1 MSKKP
6 SRLTALQTA
15 FCDNLRY
22 QANATLPDNVD
33 KDSMALYQELNFHNI
48 ESAVSPC
55 FPVATKVVDKTLWHD
70 LVKRFM
76 HQYQISTP
84 YYHDLPKAFIE
95 FVAREPAI
103 SEYPYLLELLD
114 YEWLELHVELTDAD
128 ISNRLAPP
136 TEAVFEQSLQLSPL
150 AKMRT
155 YHYPL
160 DIIGPDN
167 IPEKAEPF
175 SVIVYRDKEDA
186 VHFMRINEVTE
197 TLIKLIDHDGF
208 TPLEAML
215 TLHQS
220 FPDMKQEDF
229 LAFAGGTVFDLVKAS
244 ILVLKQAD

>member
-6 SRLTALQTA
+6 SRLASLQQT

-22 QANATLPDNVD
+22 QDNVPLPDNFD
-33 KDSMALYQELNFHNI
+33 KEQMALYQELNFHNI

-55 FPVATKVVDKTLWHD
+55 FPVARRIVETSCWND

-76 HQYQISTP
+76 HDYQINTP

-95 FVAREPAI
+95 FMKNEPPLA
-103 SEYPYLLELLD
+103 EYPFLLELLD
-114 YEWLELHVELTDAD
+114 YEWLELYVELKDES
-128 ISNRLAPP
+128 ISELMV
-136 TEAVFEQSLQLSPL
+136 EANEAAFEQSLQLSPL

-160 DIIGPDN
+160 DTVGPN
-167 IPEKAEPF
+167 SIPEKTEPF
-175 SVIVYRDKEDA
+175 SVIVYRDSADK
-186 VHFMRINEVTE
+186 VQFMRINSVTE
-197 TLIKLIDHDGF
+197 ALVKLIDSDDY

-229 LAFAGGTVFDLVKAS
+229 LAFAGSTVFDLVKAS
-244 ILVLKQAD
+244 ILVLKQVN